1 MPVDLQLVGEVLRL
15 ELRADLANVVRLVE
29 MGIGIG
35 TVKAVEAKSRSAW
48 TDSDIE
54 EFLRTQR
61 TGKGRIRIELVEIAP
76 CVEAAQ
82 HTGRVALAL
91 LLLDTHAVVVFAEI
105 VTHQVDGRLQIG
117 RAHV

>member
-29 MGIGIG
+29 IGIGIG

-61 TGKGRIRIELVEIAP
+61 PGKGRIRIELVEIAP
-76 CVEAAQ
+76 CVERPH

-91 LLLDTHAVVVFAEI
+91 MLLDTHALVFFSAI
-105 VTHQVDGRLQIG
+105 VPPQT
-117 RAHV
+117 